1 MPSPTRSSNIDIPQQ
16 STKDRSL
23 SETFDALSVDSKQV
37 ILTMCGGARPT
48 TSVPPRPP
56 TPTYRFR
63 SDSVDMSPV
72 TKSLLQFHGIIKK
85 SK

>member
-16 STKDRSL
+16 PTKDRTL
-23 SETFDALSVDSKQV
+23 SETFEALSVDSKQV

-48 TSVPPRPP
+48 TSIPPKPP
-56 TPTYRFR
+56 TPTHRFR
-63 SDSVDMSPV
+63 TDSVDMSPV
-72 TKSLLQFHGIIKK
+72 TKSLLQFHGMLKK